1 MQQLV
6 YAIQFKSS
14 ATPHEGTPN
23 VMNVK
28 GEAASASITTVVH
41 DQGLTGGFDPA
52 AVVPVSFESEVK
64 MLESNTFTESGT
76 ITFGDK
82 GNRLLFKSVGTG
94 WMAPGPQDGVSQGAI
109 SWVIEGGEGQFAG
122 AKGVITSNFTI
133 GSDGE
138 VSDYQLG
145 VLYLA

>member
-14 ATPHEGTPN
+14 ATPLEG
-23 VMNVK
+23 
-28 GEAASASITTVVH
+28 
-41 DQGLTGGFDPA
+41 
-52 AVVPVSFESEVK
+52 
-64 MLESNTFTESGT
+64 NTFTESGT